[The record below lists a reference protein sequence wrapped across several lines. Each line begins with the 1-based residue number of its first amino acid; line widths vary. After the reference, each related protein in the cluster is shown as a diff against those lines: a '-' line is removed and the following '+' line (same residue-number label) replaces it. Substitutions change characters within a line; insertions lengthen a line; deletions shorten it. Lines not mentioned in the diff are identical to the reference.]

1 MYCRLRPTT
10 CSRMRSRTLRR
21 GAVLNVFLIV
31 LTATNPP
38 PPSTLMLNSNTYQRQ
53 HWPYSCIVSNRCV
66 YVNTVFTILLILAA
80 HSFSL
85 FSCPA
90 QSHLRLFA
98 LLCLILMT
106 LYSHSIK
113 DSSSTCVVENP
124 AAVLPRVHCMVVTYR
139 QGSGLQCRIS
149 KNLFFFFLSLN
160 TYLGSI
166 PSKQVSW
173 KSQEHDCA
181 CIAIMYLWFHVLRNA
196 NVFSVRQ
203 KKLKL
208 HINSN
213 ILSCCAG

>member
-1 MYCRLRPTT
+1 MYSLLCSLQPT
-10 CSRMRSRTLRR
+10 
-21 GAVLNVFLIV
+21 
-31 LTATNPP
+31 PP

-113 DSSSTCVVENP
+113 DSSSTCVVVNP

-149 KNLFFFFLSLN
+149 KTLFFS
-160 TYLGSI
+160 S
-166 PSKQVSW
+166 
-173 KSQEHDCA
+173 C
-181 CIAIMYLWFHVLRNA
+181 LWILTWAVFHQSRFPGRVKNMIVLA
-196 NVFSVRQ
+196 LQ
-203 KKLKL
+203 
-208 HINSN
+208 
-213 ILSCCAG
+213 